1 MSLRRSW
8 ALGLLALLILAT
20 AGIRLRLLGIPLDR
34 DEGEY
39 AYFGQLLLQGVLP
52 YTQAYNFKMPGVYAI
67 YALILAL
74 FGQTPTGIHLG
85 LLVVSAVTIVLV
97 FLVARRLFHARVAA
111 VAAAAFAALSLSPKL
126 LFTAAYAEHFVL
138 APVLAGALVLLRATE
153 GGRLLAFLGSGAL
166 LGAAFV
172 VKQSGGAFL
181 LFALFYVLLG
191 AHGDARRRL
200 AASVALL
207 AGALAP
213 FATVCLIMLLAGTFA
228 NFWFWTFTY
237 ASAYATLT
245 PLGDALQNLEAAL
258 GQILPTSYL
267 IVVLACL
274 GLAALFWDRET
285 RSRSLF
291 LALFLGASLLG
302 TSAGLYFRRQ
312 YFILLLPVL
321 AILAGI
327 AVDTVT
333 RRLSSVRFRALR
345 YGIPIALT
353 ALPLLHP
360 VYLERAILFTDTP
373 YQVLRTIYGLNPFP
387 ESVEI
392 GRYIRERTSPE
403 DRIAVVGSEPEIYFY
418 ARRRAATGYVYT
430 YALMEPQPYATAMQR
445 QMIHEIEALQPRFV
459 VFVGIWISW
468 LRRPE
473 SDVTVFRW
481 FDEYRKK
488 LEKVGVVEIISPERT
503 TYVWGQ
509 EAAAYTPQSPLW
521 LMVFERKD
529 GAR

>member
-1 MSLRRSW
+1 VSLRHSW
-8 ALGLLALLILAT
+8 TLGLLALAILAS
-20 AGIRLRLLGIPLDR
+20 AGIRLRLLDIPLDR

-52 YTQAYNFKMPGVYAI
+52 YTEAYNFKMPGIYAI

-85 LLVVSAVTIVLV
+85 LLVVNVVTIVLV
-97 FLVARRLFHARVAA
+97 FLVGHRLFDARVAA

-138 APVLAGALVLLRATE
+138 PPVLAGMLVLLRAT
-153 GGRLLAFLGSGAL
+153 GDGRIWAFLGSGAF

-181 LFALFYVLLG
+181 LFAVFYVLLG
-191 AHGDARRRL
+191 AGGDTRRRL
-200 AASVALL
+200 TASAALL

-213 FATVCLIMLLAGTFA
+213 FATVCLIMLLAGAFT

-245 PLGDALQNLEAAL
+245 PLDGALQNLGDAL
-258 GQILPTSYL
+258 HRILPTSSL
-267 IVVLACL
+267 IAVLAGI
-274 GLAALFWDRET
+274 GLSALVWDREM
-285 RSRSLF
+285 RSRGLF

-321 AILAGI
+321 AILAGV
-327 AVDTVT
+327 AVDAVA

-353 ALPLLHP
+353 AVPLLHP
-360 VYLERAILFTDTP
+360 VYLERAILFLDTP
-373 YQVLRTIYGLNPFP
+373 HQVLRAIYGMNPFP

-392 GRYIRERTSPE
+392 ARYIRERTSPN
-403 DRIAVVGSEPEIYFY
+403 DRIAVVGSEPQIYFY

-430 YALMEPQPYATAMQR
+430 YALMEPQQYAAAMQR
-445 QMIHEIEALQPRFV
+445 QMIREIEALNPRFV

-481 FDEYRKK
+481 FDEYQKK
-488 LEKVGVVEIISPERT
+488 FDKVGVVEIISLERT
-503 TYVWGQ
+503 TYVWGRD
-509 EAAAYTPQSPLW
+509 ARAYAPRSEPW
-521 LMVFERKD
+521 LAVFERRD